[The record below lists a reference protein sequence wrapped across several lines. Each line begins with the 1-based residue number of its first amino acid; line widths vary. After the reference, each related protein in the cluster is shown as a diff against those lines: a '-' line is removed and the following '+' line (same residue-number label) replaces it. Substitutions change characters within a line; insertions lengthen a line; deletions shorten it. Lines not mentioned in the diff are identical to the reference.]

1 MMSPVAVKTLAG
13 ILSNAFIGAG
23 AVPVE
28 AEALQPAEV
37 LLDLYG
43 EDIRGRAYVTD
54 DPVGGEQMLRP
65 DFTVPVVQMHMA
77 DGAEP
82 ARYTYNGP
90 VWRKQE
96 PGMGRAKEYL
106 QVGFELFDRHDPA
119 ASDAEVFAL
128 FHEILKPYDLR
139 MATGDVGLLAGAI
152 EGLSTT
158 ARRKERLKRQIWR
171 PDRFRQLLD
180 MYSGKV
186 ANLPTRVAMIETV
199 ATKGAAKAL
208 NRVGPLLGLRSQAEV
223 LARVTSLQE
232 DAQTAP
238 IPPAEVA
245 VLEELLAMHGMAANA
260 LQSLRVVQ
268 DRLQGFS
275 VAVDRLEARLNA
287 LAAKG
292 VDVGKLPFEA
302 NFGLTSLE
310 YYDGF
315 VFGFFD
321 GENPIS
327 SGGRYDAMTQ
337 VLGQGRSIPAV
348 GGVIR
353 PDALAAVT
361 GGSA

>member
-1 MMSPVAVKTLAG
+1 MSPVAVKTLAG
-13 ILSNAFIGAG
+13 ILSNTFIGAG
-23 AVPVE
+23 AIPVE

-54 DPVGGEQMLRP
+54 DPIYGELMLRP
-65 DFTVPVVQMHMA
+65 DFTVPVVQMHMK

-82 ARYTYNGP
+82 ARYTYNGL

-96 PGMGRAKEYL
+96 PGAGRAKEYL

-128 FHEILKPYDLR
+128 FHEILKPYELR
-139 MATGDVGLLAGAI
+139 MATGDVGLLLAAI
-152 EGLSTT
+152 EGLTTT

-186 ANLPTRVAMIETV
+186 ANLPTRVAMIEAIEAKSV
-199 ATKGAAKAL
+199 AKAMKA
-208 NRVGPLLGLRSQAEV
+208 VGPLLGLRSKAEV
-223 LARVTSLQE
+223 LARVASLQD
-232 DAQTAP
+232 DAATAP
-238 IPPAEVA
+238 IPAGEVE
-245 VLEELLAMHGMAANA
+245 VLENLLAVHGMASDA
-260 LQSLRVVQ
+260 LRALRAVQ

-275 VAVDRLEARLNA
+275 IAVDRLEARLSA
-287 LAAKG
+287 MAAKG
-292 VDVGKLPFEA
+292 VDVDTLPFEA
-302 NFGLTSLE
+302 NFGLTSME

-353 PDALAAVT
+353 PDALAAIN
-361 GGSA
+361 GGGA

>member
-1 MMSPVAVKTLAG
+1 LMSPTAVKSLAG
-13 ILSNAFIGAG
+13 QLSNAFVAAG

-28 AEALQPAEV
+28 AEALQPAEI

-54 DPVGGEQMLRP
+54 DPVDGEQMLRP

-77 DGAEP
+77 EGAEP

-96 PGMGRAKEYL
+96 PGAGRAKEYL
-106 QVGFELFDRHDPA
+106 QVGYELFDRHDPA

-128 FHEILKPYDLR
+128 FHEILKAYGLR
-139 MATGDVGLLAGAI
+139 MATGDVGLLAAAI

-171 PDRFRQLLD
+171 PARFRQLLD
-180 MYSGKV
+180 WYSGK
-186 ANLPTRVAMIETV
+186 ADNLPSRVALLEQV
-199 ATKGAAKAL
+199 ASKGAKTVLADAA
-208 NRVGPLLGLRSQAEV
+208 PLYGLRSEAEV
-223 LARVTSLQE
+223 LARIESLRD
-232 DAQTAP
+232 DAQATP
-238 IPPAEVA
+238 IPAGEVEVMDA
-245 VLEELLAMHGMAANA
+245 LLAVHGPAGDA
-260 LQSLRVVQ
+260 LQSLRKVQ
-268 DRLQGFS
+268 DRLDGFAQ
-275 VAVDRLEARLNA
+275 AVDQLEARLTA
-287 LAAKG
+287 LADKG
-292 VDVGKLPFEA
+292 VDVETLPFEA
-302 NFGLTSLE
+302 SFGLTSLE

-321 GENPIS
+321 GDTPIA
-327 SGGRYDAMTQ
+327 SGGRYDALTQ

-353 PDALAAVT
+353 PDALAQIK
-361 GGSA
+361 GGKL

>member
-1 MMSPVAVKTLAG
+1 MSPTAVKSLAAQ
-13 ILSNAFIGAG
+13 LSNAFVAAG

-28 AEALQPAEV
+28 AEALQPAET

-54 DPVGGEQMLRP
+54 DPVDGEQMLRP
-65 DFTVPVVQMHMA
+65 DFTVPVVQMHMK

-106 QVGFELFDRHDPA
+106 QVGYELFDRHDPA

-128 FHEILKPYDLR
+128 FHEILKPYGLR
-139 MATGDVGLLAGAI
+139 MATGDVGLLTAAI
-152 EGLSTT
+152 EGLTTT

-171 PDRFRQLLD
+171 PVRFRQLLD
-180 MYSGKV
+180 WYSGKT
-186 ANLPTRVAMIETV
+186 ANLPTRVALLEQVAANGADTV
-199 ATKGAAKAL
+199 LADA
-208 NRVGPLLGLRSQAEV
+208 GPLFGIRSAAEIST
-223 LARVTSLQE
+223 RVASLQD
-232 DAQTAP
+232 DANTAP
-238 IPPAEVA
+238 IPADEGEV
-245 VLEELLAMHGMAANA
+245 LDGLLAVHGMASDA
-260 LQSLRVVQ
+260 LQSLRKVQ
-268 DRLQGFS
+268 DRLGGFAN
-275 VAVDRLEARLNA
+275 AVDRLESRLNA
-287 LAAKG
+287 LSAKG
-292 VDVGKLPFEA
+292 VDVETLPFEA

-321 GENPIS
+321 GENPVS
-327 SGGRYDAMTQ
+327 SGGRYDALTQ

-353 PDALAAVT
+353 PDALATV
-361 GGSA
+361 GGGA

>member
-1 MMSPVAVKTLAG
+1 MSPVAVKTLAG
-13 ILSNAFIGAG
+13 RLSNAFLAAG
-23 AVPVE
+23 AIPVE

-54 DPVGGEQMLRP
+54 DAVNGEQMLRP

-96 PGMGRAKEYL
+96 PGAGRAKEYL
-106 QVGFELFDRHDPA
+106 QVGYELFDRHDPA

-128 FHEILKPYDLR
+128 FYEILQPYGLR
-139 MATGDVGLLAGAI
+139 MATGDVGLLAAAI
-152 EGLSTT
+152 DGLSTT
-158 ARRKERLKRQIWR
+158 VRRKERLRRQIWR
-171 PDRFRQLLD
+171 PDRFHHLLD
-180 MYSGKV
+180 MYSGKD
-186 ANLPTRVAMIETV
+186 ANLSTRVAMLEQV
-199 ATKGAAKAL
+199 SAKGTKAVLANAQ
-208 NRVGPLLGLRSQAEV
+208 PLLGLRSETEI
-223 LARVTSLQE
+223 LARIASLQK
-232 DAQTAP
+232 DADTAP
-238 IPPAEVA
+238 IPGAEVE
-245 VLEELLAMHGMAANA
+245 VLEELLAMRGMASQA
-260 LQSLRVVQ
+260 LQSLRAVQ
-268 DRLQGFS
+268 DRLDGFS

-287 LAAKG
+287 LSAKG
-292 VDVGKLPFEA
+292 VDVDTLPFEA

-321 GENPIS
+321 GETPIS
-327 SGGRYDAMTQ
+327 SGGRYDALTA

-353 PDALAAVT
+353 PDALAAV
-361 GGSA
+361 GGVS

>member
-1 MMSPVAVKTLAG
+1 MSPVAVKTLAG
-13 ILSNAFIGAG
+13 QLSEAFIAAG

-28 AEALQPAEV
+28 TEALQPAET

-54 DPVGGEQMLRP
+54 DAVNGEQMLRP
-65 DFTVPVVQMHMA
+65 DFTVPVVQMHMK

-96 PGMGRAKEYL
+96 PGAGRAKEYL
-106 QVGFELFDRHDPA
+106 QVGYELFDRHDPA

-128 FHEILKPYDLR
+128 FYEILKPYGLR
-139 MATGDVGLLAGAI
+139 MATGDVGLLTAAI
-152 EGLSTT
+152 EGLTTT

-171 PDRFRQLLD
+171 PARFRQLLD
-180 MYSGKV
+180 WYSGKT
-186 ANLPTRVAMIETV
+186 ANLPTRVALLERV
-199 ATKGAAKAL
+199 AANGADA
-208 NRVGPLLGLRSQAEV
+208 V
-223 LARVTSLQE
+223 LANAGPVFGIRSAAEISTRVASLQD
-232 DAQTAP
+232 DANAAP
-238 IPPAEVA
+238 IPADEVE
-245 VLEELLAMHGMAANA
+245 VLDELLAVHGPAADA
-260 LQSLRVVQ
+260 LQSLRKVQ
-268 DRLQGFS
+268 GRLDGFAQ
-275 VAVDRLEARLNA
+275 AVDRLEERLNA
-287 LAAKG
+287 LAGKA
-292 VDVGKLPFEA
+292 VDVEALPFEA

-327 SGGRYDAMTQ
+327 SGGRYDALTA

-353 PDALAAVT
+353 PDALASVN
-361 GGSA
+361 GGTS

>member
-1 MMSPVAVKTLAG
+1 MSRIVVKSLAG
-13 ILSNAFIGAG
+13 RLSNAFLAAG
-23 AVPVE
+23 AVHVE

-54 DPVGGEQMLRP
+54 DAVNGEQMLRP

-96 PGMGRAKEYL
+96 PGAGRAKEYL

-128 FHEILKPYDLR
+128 FHEILKHYGLR
-139 MATGDVGLLAGAI
+139 MATGDVGLLAAAI
-152 EGLSTT
+152 DGLTIT
-158 ARRKERLKRQIWR
+158 ARRKERLRRQIWR
-171 PDRFRQLLD
+171 PDRFHHLLD
-180 MYSGKV
+180 MYSGK
-186 ANLPTRVAMIETV
+186 AENLPTRMALLDQIETN
-199 ATKGAAKAL
+199 GARAVLKAA
-208 NRVGPLLGLRSQAEV
+208 GPLLGVRSEAEV
-223 LARVTSLQE
+223 MARVASLHE
-232 DAQTAP
+232 DVTTHP
-238 IPPAEVA
+238 IPENEVE
-245 VLEELLAMHGMAANA
+245 VLEELLALHGPATDA
-260 LQSLRVVQ
+260 LQTLRGVEG
-268 DRLQGFS
+268 RLKGF
-275 VAVDRLEARLNA
+275 VPAVDRLEARLNA
-287 LAAKG
+287 MASKG
-292 VDVGKLPFEA
+292 VNVETLPFEA
-302 NFGLTSLE
+302 SFGLTSLE

-321 GENPIS
+321 GEIPIS
-327 SGGRYDAMTQ
+327 SGGRYDALTA

-353 PDALAAVT
+353 PDALAAV
-361 GGSA
+361 GGVA

>member
-1 MMSPVAVKTLAG
+1 MSPVAVKTLAG

-54 DPVGGEQMLRP
+54 DPVDGEQMLRP
-65 DFTVPVVQMHMA
+65 DFTVPVVQMHMK

-96 PGMGRAKEYL
+96 PGAGRAKEYI

-128 FHEILKPYDLR
+128 FHEILQPYDLR
-139 MATGDVGLLAGAI
+139 MATGDVGLLAAAI
-152 EGLSTT
+152 EGLTTT
-158 ARRKERLKRQIWR
+158 ARRKERLRRQIWR

-186 ANLPTRVAMIETV
+186 ANLPTRVAMIESV
-199 ATKGAAKAL
+199 AAKGAIEVL
-208 NRVGPLLGLRSQAEV
+208 NATGPLLGVRSAAEV
-223 LARVTSLQE
+223 LARVASLQD
-232 DAQTAP
+232 DAATAP
-238 IPPAEVA
+238 IPAAEVA
-245 VLEELLAMHGMAANA
+245 VLENLLAVHGMASDA
-260 LQSLRVVQ
+260 LQSLRTVQ
-268 DRLQGFS
+268 DRLDGFAL
-275 VAVDRLEARLNA
+275 AVDRLETRLNA
-287 LAAKG
+287 MAAKG
-292 VDVGKLPFEA
+292 VDVENLPFEA

-321 GENPIS
+321 GDNPVS
-327 SGGRYDAMTQ
+327 SGGRYDALTQ

-353 PDALAAVT
+353 PDALAAVM
-361 GGSA
+361 GGVS